1 MANGVALL
9 DSHGRKGKLSIRHPN
24 VFRYYLFSN
33 GLEDTHIRFD
43 GKVPFPYTV
52 KDEKRNFRQ
61 LFKDT
66 YKKLYGKEEPA
77 R

>member
-9 DSHGRKGKLSIRHPN
+9 YSHERKGKLSIRHPN
-24 VFRYYLFSN
+24 VFRHYLVLN
-33 GLEDTHIRFD
+33 GPEDTHIRFD
-43 GKVPFPYTV
+43 GKIPFPFTV

-61 LFKDT
+61 LFADT

-77 R
+77 Q